1 MDKIA
6 QLISLMPIIKG
17 LFNCDIGISITN
29 RGTFVYY
36 CPGKKLDLKVP
47 VGAALHDGM
56 ITSQAMK
63 FRSRIVKQMDASLWG
78 IPFVAVALPI
88 VDDAGEIIGAI
99 SVQETIE
106 RQEAL
111 KEMAIT
117 LNESIGIVA
126 GNTEEISAQAEEIA
140 AVCRGLSGLV
150 EASVARAKETDNVV
164 GLIKQLSGQTN
175 LLGLNAAIEA
185 ARLGDQG
192 RGFGVVADEIRKLAH
207 SSAESVKKIGLIL
220 SNIKSDSAM
229 ISKEINQVESV
240 VANVANTITQVAAA
254 IQQAAAQTQK
264 LDTVARELHENGQ

>member
-1 MDKIA
+1 MDKIT
-6 QLISLMPIIKG
+6 QLISLMPIVKG
-17 LFNCDIGISITN
+17 LFHCDIGISITN
-29 RGTFVYY
+29 RDTFVYY
-36 CPGKKLDLKVP
+36 SPGKKLDLQVP
-47 VGAALHDGM
+47 IGAALHDGM

-63 FRSRIVKQMDASLWG
+63 TRSRIVKQMDASLWG

-106 RQEAL
+106 RQEEL

-140 AVCRGLSGLV
+140 AVCRGLAGLV

-220 SNIKSDSAM
+220 ANIQSDSAM